1 MTVVKKICMP
11 SERLCLIRKQFLSLL
26 LKYGSS
32 KKVKKITKIFFSV
45 TLVTLLFH
53 FCVLSHAS
61 FTRRFFSL
69 FCMKKKGKAVDL
81 RLQSHLYF
89 LSSLGEAFNQKHA
102 CHAYISTLFCLTQR
116 NEQTIDK
123 RCQRERYGSNLVLLR
138 ILT

>member
-1 MTVVKKICMP
+1 MHAFRKVMP
-11 SERLCLIRKQFLSLL
+11 HQKAVSVLIIEVWLIKESQ
-26 LKYGSS
+26 KDYEN
-32 KKVKKITKIFFSV
+32 
-45 TLVTLLFH
+45 LLFRDTCH
-53 FCVLSHAS
+53 APLSFLCVVTCFIYAKV
-61 FTRRFFSL
+61 FFSL